1 LYKDAKTLI
10 DLRGKI
16 LVFLEPPK
24 KDVWDILKPILS
36 HDSPEIE
43 FPFVNQ
49 TDRKGH
55 QTKNVVVRGWPSCIF
70 CSARDESKWEVWP
83 EIKSRFLI
91 SSPNMISQK
100 YKESTKLISQKI
112 GKPNLVQQEIII
124 SDIEIDNAKKCIL
137 LLKQKINELK
147 LKNNNGK
154 ISVWIP
160 YAELLEKELPSNKGT
175 DVRLQK
181 RIFSLLRIVPI
192 IKSNHRQLLLLG
204 KETSVIADLADLREV
219 LSITQNYEGIP
230 KYKIE
235 FFNEIFYPCYQ
246 SKDGPDLSSD
256 GTKKEE
262 ISAVT
267 TKQLCEFFKDK
278 KGKPISTDN
287 LKKVYLNEL
296 INNALIDSVDSKI
309 HGRQDIYYPLIESFN
324 DNSDSSN
331 SNVESLSFS
340 SNLEQ
345 FDNISQFQS
354 KIYEKITKSITE
366 TWLFCEIMRLLTHRI
381 DLSNIRGPLADYLNN
396 HEELMLLDNNN
407 HCSYSLGKKDEEKQ
421 SIVSE
426 DNMKEIISN
435 SQKEKVEECCCNN
448 INNNT
453 NGSSRLTVRQF
464 TKKYTEIFSYQ
475 FDNKQSSNIT
485 PFGKISLI
493 KSNLVKFDNKDKKE
507 ESREEKWQ
515 REQEE
520 MKNWDSGLVC

>member
-1 LYKDAKTLI
+1 
-10 DLRGKI
+10 
-16 LVFLEPPK
+16 
-24 KDVWDILKPILS
+24 
-36 HDSPEIE
+36 
-43 FPFVNQ
+43 
-49 TDRKGH
+49 
-55 QTKNVVVRGWPSCIF
+55 
-70 CSARDESKWEVWP
+70 
-83 EIKSRFLI
+83 
-91 SSPNMISQK
+91 MIPQK

-181 RIFSLLRIVPI
+181 RVFSLLRIVPI
-192 IKSNHRQLLLLG
+192 IKSNHRKLLLLG

-262 ISAVT
+262 IRAVT
-267 TKQLCEFFKDK
+267 TKQLCEFFKEK

-309 HGRQDIYYPLIESFN
+309 HGRQDIYYPLIEPFN

-331 SNVESLSFS
+331 SNGESLSFS

-345 FDNISQFQS
+345 FDNISQFHS

-366 TWLFCEIMRLLTHRI
+366 TWLFCEIMRLLSHRI
-381 DLSNIRGPLADYLNN
+381 DLSNIREPLADYLNN
-396 HEELMLLDNNN
+396 HEEFQLLDNNN
-407 HCSYSLGKKDEEKQ
+407 QCSYSVGKKEEKQ

-426 DNMKEIISN
+426 DNVKEIIGN

-453 NGSSRLTVRQF
+453 NGSSRLTIRQF
-464 TKKYTEIFSYQ
+464 TKKYTDISSFQ
-475 FDNKQSSNIT
+475 FDNKQSSNIAS
-485 PFGKISLI
+485 FDKISLI
-493 KSNLVKFDNKDKKE
+493 KSNLPKFDKIDIITDKNIESEKDSHNVLQTPLSLSLPKE
-507 ESREEKWQ
+507 EQKQQQQNRLFNNPLISESDLATGNYDPKIINNIDRIKETDRWFCNNCTMKDDKWFM
-515 REQEE
+515 
-520 MKNWDSGLVC
+520 MKHPCKNNKNNTKNK